1 MTNQKQLFVLLA
13 LAGIAWLIY
22 LLAPI
27 LTPFMVAAIL
37 AYIFDPVVDRFE
49 ARNLPRILGVVAVF
63 LVMTL
68 IFLGVVLILA
78 PFLEARLTSFAHK
91 LPGYVDT
98 LETTV
103 LPWLHDKFG
112 VPVASLDIN
121 AVKKV
126 IAENWHDVGGWLGR
140 IVKAVSTSGAT
151 LALWAA
157 NLALVPVVT
166 FYLLRDWDDIVE
178 RIYHMI
184 PKRYQATSA
193 KLGNEV
199 NDVLSSFLRGQLTVM
214 VALAVIYSTGLALVG
229 LDLALPI
236 GLLAGMVSF
245 VPYLGFIVG
254 IVAATLAGALEFQ
267 ALVPILWIWAVF
279 AVGQM
284 MEGMVLTPLLVGDKI
299 GLHPVGVIFAVMA
312 GGQLFGFF
320 GVLLGLPVAAAINVL
335 LVHMAAGYQQS
346 KYYHT

>member
-1 MTNQKQLFVLLA
+1 MNNQKQLYILLS
-13 LAGIAWLIY
+13 LAGLAWLIY

-49 ARNLPRILGVVAVF
+49 EKKLPRMVGVVVVF

-68 IFLGVVLILA
+68 IFLGIVLVLA

-91 LPGYVDT
+91 LPGYMDN

-103 LPWLHDKFG
+103 LPWLHETFG
-112 VPVASLDIN
+112 VPVATLDLESF
-121 AVKKV
+121 KQV
-126 IAENWHDVGGWLGR
+126 IASNWHDVGGWLGR
-140 IVKAVSTSGAT
+140 IAKAVTSSGAT
-151 LALWAA
+151 VALWAA

-166 FYLLRDWDDIVE
+166 FYLLRDWDDIVA
-178 RIYHMI
+178 RIYRMI
-184 PKRYQATSA
+184 PKRYQSTSGQ
-193 KLGNEV
+193 LGGEVNEV
-199 NDVLSSFLRGQLTVM
+199 LASFLRGQLTVM
-214 VALAVIYSTGLALVG
+214 VALAIIYSTGLALVG

-236 GLLAGMVSF
+236 GLLAGLVSF

-254 IVAATLAGALEFQ
+254 IVAATLAGGLEFQ
-267 ALVPILWIWAVF
+267 AFIPILWIWAVF
-279 AVGQM
+279 AAGQM
-284 MEGMVLTPLLVGDKI
+284 LEGMVLTPLLVGDKI

-335 LVHMAAGYQQS
+335 LRHVAAGYQES

>member
-1 MTNQKQLFVLLA
+1 MENQKHIYLLLLLA
-13 LAGIAWLIY
+13 GLGWLIY

-49 ARNLPRILGVVAVF
+49 DKKLPRILGVIVVF
-63 LVMTL
+63 VVMTL
-68 IFLGVVLILA
+68 IFLGIVLVLA

-98 LETTV
+98 LEATV
-103 LPWLHDKFG
+103 LPWLQNTFG
-112 VPVASLDIN
+112 IQADSLDFG
-121 AVKKV
+121 AVKKI
-126 IAENWHDVGGWLGR
+126 IARNWQDVGGWLGHLVR
-140 IVKAVSTSGAT
+140 YVSSSGAT

-166 FYLLRDWDDIVE
+166 FYLLRDWDDIVA
-178 RIYHMI
+178 RVYRMI

-193 KLGNEV
+193 RLGREV
-199 NDVLSSFLRGQLTVM
+199 NDVLASFLRGQLTVM
-214 VALAVIYSTGLALVG
+214 LALAIIYSTGLALVG

-236 GLLAGMVSF
+236 GLLAGLVSF

-267 ALVPILWIWAVF
+267 AFLPVLWIWAVF
-279 AVGQM
+279 AIGQAL
-284 MEGMVLTPLLVGDKI
+284 EGMVLTPLLVGDKI

-335 LVHMAAGYQQS
+335 LRHFAAGYQES